1 MSFSIVIMF
10 LIGGLSQV
18 HSHATEVRT
27 CLTTTGM
34 RIFVEHWHS
43 GTPPAN
49 TGTMTIQAN
58 HEPGAPSTPL
68 IAAGHVYDTAPG
80 SLPGCRSGESDAL
93 VLSCEL
99 VHNNWVYYDFPITC
113 GVPVEYTL
121 ISGQTIVL
129 TEGCTEL
136 YPAVIQGTFACATP
150 TTAPATVPS
159 RAPSATPT
167 AAPAAV
173 SIRAPTRGPT
183 SGKGNGKGS
192 KGKGNGK
199 GSKGNGNGKGSKGNN
214 TGKGSKGKGKD
225 NNIPPKKG
233 KGKKGKGKG
242 GRS

>member
-1 MSFSIVIMF
+1 MNFSIVIMF

-18 HSHATEVRT
+18 HSHGTEVRT

-34 RIFVEHWHS
+34 RIFVEHWHP
-43 GTPPAN
+43 GTPPPN

-68 IAAGHVYDTAPG
+68 IATGHVYDTAPG

-93 VLSCEL
+93 VISCDL

-121 ISGQTIVL
+121 ISGQTEVL

-150 TTAPATVPS
+150 TAAPATVS
-159 RAPSATPT
+159 S
-167 AAPAAV
+167 
-173 SIRAPTRGPT
+173 RAPTRAPT
-183 SGKGNGKGS
+183 SGNGNGKGS